1 MNLVLQTHGAK
12 HIYKVPEGL
21 RELCTDISREVLR
34 SQPAN
39 LIAFIADYVDTLL
52 ITRENT
58 KVAVKVVNNILLES
72 QAILCILYRTGF
84 TLEQIAVAA
93 PRIQVNFIV
102 VLTAC
107 RWLRDISSPF
117 FLFFSP
123 SLSAIFLLVSRSFLF
138 FFISQKAFREYLD
151 EVDTQPVQACED
163 PTCDEKSMISIR
175 DILEAT
181 GAAREDAERAA
192 TVIQA
197 AFRGH
202 YERMV
207 LSEAEGKIQWQRA
220 VTNTLDIL
228 RKAGATQAEI
238 SKAARLVK
246 VIFLSLTRHYL
257 LMFAAGT
264 EEAPL
269 KKDERILEP
278 VEAVQAVAWM
288 EMMYQDSGLTLEKAN
303 EAAAIIQR
311 AYKEYRARRRCY
323 DVQQLVTT
331 QTMVAEA
338 IVDTVH
344 RKIFEKVTSRPDI
357 PTEYG
362 TREEMMAT
370 STQLQLTFKE
380 HMKMSRLIKESDL
393 KPGEYEEDEEEYK
406 KQKKVEEVVPTEP
419 APKPKY
425 RPVEPRVP
433 PSRTE
438 YREEPLT
445 EEEETEELQ
454 ATETEITEPLTVS
467 PDLQTEPETER
478 SELVDEIEEDEVR
491 ETKEDIV
498 KEKEEEEEKEA
509 EKEEEEEEKKPEKE
523 EEGEEKEAE
532 KEEEEDEKD
541 EKLKEK
547 ETEEKEE
554 E

>member
-1 MNLVLQTHGAK
+1 MNVVLQTHGAK

-39 LIAFIADYVDTLL
+39 LIAFIAEYVDTLL

-84 TLEQIAVAA
+84 TLEQIAVGSAD
-93 PRIQVNFIV
+93 PSEFYCR

-117 FLFFSP
+117 FLFFFP

-181 GAAREDAERAA
+181 GAVREDAERAA

-207 LSEAEGKIQWQRA
+207 LNEAEGKIQWQRA
-220 VTNTLDIL
+220 VVNTLDIL
-228 RKAGATQAEI
+228 KKAGATQAEI

-246 VIFLSLTRHYL
+246 VIFLFLTRSL
-257 LMFAAGT
+257 LMFAAGM

-288 EMMYQDSGLTLEKAN
+288 EMMYQDSGLTVEKAN

-338 IVDTVH
+338 VVDTVH

-370 STQLQLTFKE
+370 STQLQVTFKE
-380 HMKMSRLIKESDL
+380 HMRMSRLIKESDL
-393 KPGEYEEDEEEYK
+393 KPSEYEEDEEEYEE
-406 KQKKVEEVVPTEP
+406 QKDVEEVVPTEP

-425 RPVEPRVP
+425 RPVEPRVL

-438 YREEPLT
+438 YREEALT
-445 EEEETEELQ
+445 EEEEEETEELQ

-478 SELVDEIEEDEVR
+478 SELIDEIEEDEVR
-491 ETKEDIV
+491 DTKEDVIE
-498 KEKEEEEEKEA
+498 EKEEEEEEEA
-509 EKEEEEEEKKPEKE
+509 EKEEEE
-523 EEGEEKEAE
+523 
-532 KEEEEDEKD
+532 
-541 EKLKEK
+541 
-547 ETEEKEE
+547 
-554 E
+554 